1 MIGSQGVHT
10 MDVAV
15 GSFSI
20 WAFISQSAPTA
31 LVLLTILWTLV
42 RIYETETVQ
51 KLLGRNKDGEET

>member
-1 MIGSQGVHT
+1 